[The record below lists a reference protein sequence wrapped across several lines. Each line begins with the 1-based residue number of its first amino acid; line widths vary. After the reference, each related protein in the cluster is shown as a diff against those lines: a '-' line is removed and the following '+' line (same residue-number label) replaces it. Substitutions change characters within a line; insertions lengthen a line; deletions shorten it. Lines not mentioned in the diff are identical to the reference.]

1 MYSQRRMVRQALGM
15 GLLVTLVVLAL
26 SACGGGGQ
34 AKGEVENPLVGTDG
48 PETLRGTNRDD
59 NLYGAGGNDILFAL
73 GGEDNLR
80 GGEGKDWVLGG
91 DERRAFG
98 GDKKLEGGPGNDGHW
113 GGLGSDTVL
122 GGSDNDFVA
131 GDDGSDSAVM
141 GEEGKD
147 LVLGGAGGDRIVG
160 GDGTDILT
168 EGPLDDSWMDVL
180 SGGDGGDI
188 FVMDNVPARKDI
200 VSCGGGFD
208 RVIADRK
215 DVVGGDC
222 ERVRVVHGTE
232 EEVIQQ
238 EAAFFETVPP
248 AVTEFFGPWDSF
260 FPTVFEEQL
269 APDATVGG

>member
-1 MYSQRRMVRQALGM
+1 MHRPRLRRQALRL

-26 SACGGGGQ
+26 SACGGGQ
-34 AKGEVENPLVGTDG
+34 AKSEVENPSVGTDG

-80 GGEGKDWVLGG
+80 GGEDKDWVLGG

-122 GGSDNDFVA
+122 GGSGNDFVA

-160 GDGTDILT
+160 GEGTDILT
-168 EGPLDDSWMDVL
+168 SGPIEERATNTL
-180 SGGDGGDI
+180 SGGAGDDI
-188 FVMDNVPARKDI
+188 FVVDNVPASKDR
-200 VSCGGGFD
+200 VSCGRGFD

-215 DVVGGDC
+215 DMVAADC
-222 ERVRVVHGTE
+222 EKVRVVHGTE

-248 AVTEFFGPWDSF
+248 AVTEFFGPWDPF
-260 FPTVFEEQL
+260 FPTFFEEQL
-269 APDATVGG
+269 APDPTVGG

>member
-1 MYSQRRMVRQALGM
+1 M
-15 GLLVTLVVLAL
+15 
-26 SACGGGGQ
+26 
-34 AKGEVENPLVGTDG
+34 
-48 PETLRGTNRDD
+48 
-59 NLYGAGGNDILFAL
+59 
-73 GGEDNLR
+73 
-80 GGEGKDWVLGG
+80 
-91 DERRAFG
+91 
-98 GDKKLEGGPGNDGHW
+98 
-113 GGLGSDTVL
+113 
-122 GGSDNDFVA
+122 
-131 GDDGSDSAVM
+131 
-141 GEEGKD
+141 
-147 LVLGGAGGDRIVG
+147 G

-180 SGGDGGDI
+180 LGGDGGDI

-248 AVTEFFGPWDSF
+248 AVTEFFGPWDPF
-260 FPTVFEEQL
+260 FPTFFEEQL
-269 APDATVGG
+269 APDPTVGG

>member
-1 MYSQRRMVRQALGM
+1 MLELAATALT
-15 GLLVTLVVLAL
+15 LLLESGVAWAVT
-26 SACGGGGQ
+26 
-34 AKGEVENPLVGTDG
+34 KIGTDG
-48 PETLRGTNRDD
+48 QDTLRETNRAD
-59 NLYGAGGNDILFAL
+59 NLVGKGDNDVLYAL
-73 GGEDNLR
+73 GGRDSLL
-80 GGEGKDWVLGG
+80 GGSGKDWVLGG
-91 DERRAFG
+91 NERRAFG
-98 GDKKLEGGPGNDGHW
+98 GDKTLLGGRGNDGVV
-113 GGLGSDTVL
+113 GGIGSDNVL
-122 GGSDNDFVA
+122 GGSGNDFVL
-131 GDDGSDSAVM
+131 GDNGSDSAVM

-160 GDGTDILT
+160 GEGTDILT

-248 AVTEFFGPWDSF
+248 AVTEFFGPWDPF
-260 FPTVFEEQL
+260 FPTFFEEQL
-269 APDATVGG
+269 APDPTVGG